1 MEMRRFELKKE
12 QIEFLKEMYPDNELV
27 QRVLNCEN
35 NGVFEVDVDTKI
47 DFMLFVED
55 ESVYWMD
62 ANYEPSAS
70 IMVLRPPVRNG
81 RWSFY
86 THF

>member
-35 NGVFEVDVDTKI
+35 NGVFEVDVDT
-47 DFMLFVED
+47 
-55 ESVYWMD
+55 
-62 ANYEPSAS
+62 
-70 IMVLRPPVRNG
+70 
-81 RWSFY
+81 
-86 THF
+86 

>member
-62 ANYEPSAS
+62 ANHEPSEKTYMLES
-70 IMVLRPPVRNG
+70 IRDDIYYQTN
-81 RWSFY
+81 
-86 THF
+86 

>member
-47 DFMLFVED
+47 WIL
-55 ESVYWMD
+55 
-62 ANYEPSAS
+62 
-70 IMVLRPPVRNG
+70 
-81 RWSFY
+81 WSTWKMSRY
-86 THF
+86 IG